1 MITTAALCL
10 AMNIYHEARGEPL
23 AGQLAV
29 GYSVMN
35 RVADERYPN
44 TICEVVH
51 QARYNAWDMNNPIK
65 HKCQY
70 SWFCDGLPDT
80 PNDSRAMLESIVLSK
95 KIINGTAT
103 DISEGATHYH
113 AHYVDP
119 YWAVHMEP
127 VLEVGDH
134 LFYR

>member
-51 QARYNAWDMNNPIK
+51 QARYN

-80 PNDSRAMLESIVLSK
+80 PSDSRAMLESIVLSK

-113 AHYVDP
+113 AHYVNP
-119 YWAVHMEP
+119 YWAVHMQP

>member
-70 SWFCDGLPDT
+70 SWFCDGLADT
-80 PNDSRAMLESIVLSK
+80 PSDSRAMLESIVLSK

-119 YWAVHMEP
+119 YWAVHMKP